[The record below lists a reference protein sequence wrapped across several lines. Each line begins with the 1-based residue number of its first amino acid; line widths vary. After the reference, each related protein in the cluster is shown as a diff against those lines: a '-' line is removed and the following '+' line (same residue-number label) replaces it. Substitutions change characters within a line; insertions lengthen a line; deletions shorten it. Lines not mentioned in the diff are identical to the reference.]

1 MAGLFGGLRAQAAAL
16 PPIQQA
22 APPSRRRGLF
32 GGPPNTDEIGLMERL
47 SLIGRAGQGEGSYQE
62 LRRAREAEIET
73 ARQAAAARQVEDRLR
88 AQLSPADG
96 PNGSG
101 TGAAP
106 TTEQQ
111 TAAINDARLLNPE
124 VANRFAPGVQAQRMD
139 EMTRALPLEQRL
151 AIQLNPES
159 AGQSFASQFKDETLS
174 EGSIRT
180 RGSQTVAGAPVTDR
194 FDDRFGTFDPM
205 TGQTS
210 YSQPRGSTFAEDT
223 ARYGAETGR
232 ITANRPQIA
241 SLSPGQQAFG
251 VTPDGQ
257 ATPLAQNSTP
267 SAPNPVQTELRSSYD
282 TNQREVI
289 PTLNQMRQS
298 LASGDVITGLGADVQ
313 LQVARAAAAAGNRD
327 AQRRVAAT
335 EAYRNMSGR
344 LRVGMAKTLGAN
356 PSNADIQ
363 LLEQITAGNIGQN
376 SESLLATI
384 DQGLAF
390 ANRRT
395 ADLEAQMGG
404 QGQQQQGSAG
414 GQIYENPQTGERI
427 RWNGTA
433 WVPAQ

>member
-1 MAGLFGGLRAQAAAL
+1 MSLFSGYARQAAAL
-16 PPIQQA
+16 PPVQQS
-22 APPSRRRGLF
+22 APAPSRPRRRSLF
-32 GGPPNTDEIGLMERL
+32 GGSGAPDEWGALQTLINGTDARDE
-47 SLIGRAGQGEGSYQE
+47 A
-62 LRRAREAEIET
+62 RARAAAEQ
-73 ARQAAAARQVEDRLR
+73 QAAAARQVEDRLR

-96 PNGSG
+96 PNGPG

-111 TAAINDARLLNPE
+111 MAAISEARLLNPE

-232 ITANRPQIA
+232 ITAERPQIA
-241 SLSPGQQAFG
+241 TMGAGVEAIGVSPYGDVQQLG
-251 VTPDGQ
+251 R
-257 ATPLAQNSTP
+257 NSAPT
-267 SAPNPVQTELRSSYD
+267 APNPVQTELRSSYD

-376 SESLLATI
+376 SESLMATI

-395 ADLEAQMGG
+395 ADFEAQMGG
-404 QGQQQQGSAG
+404 QGQQAPQGGAG
-414 GQIYENPQTGERI
+414 GQVAYDASGNRYVV
-427 RWNGTA
+427 RNGQ
-433 WVPAQ
+433 WVRE